1 MTKNVENVKVGTNGL
16 GTVRDDV
23 SCLVASRSVA
33 SLLLNGALGCA
44 GKKNNMKKLMIA
56 ASAALCAAVGF
67 GDGITSANVVG
78 YQTKALTDAYA
89 YNLTVAT
96 FRAAGKDADKMI
108 LGDIAASADW
118 MAGSDEVKTLL
129 ANGAVDKAYTYVG
142 ATDAAEWGC
151 PAGWYLTADV
161 KDDSIE
167 DLTPYCKNNDPLP
180 LGNGLLVLVG
190 SASTTLTYAGE
201 VLAADQPIALKDAY
215 AYNITGNVSPVDIT
229 LSDITA
235 SAEWMTGSD
244 ELKTLKANGAVDQAY
259 TYVGV
264 TDATEWGCP
273 AGWYLT
279 ADVKDDSIEDLTP
292 YCKNAIPVKAGEAFI
307 VLVGKATTTITIPSA
322 L

>member
-1 MTKNVENVKVGTNGL
+1 M
-16 GTVRDDV
+16 
-23 SCLVASRSVA
+23 
-33 SLLLNGALGCA
+33 
-44 GKKNNMKKLMIA
+44 
-56 ASAALCAAVGF
+56 
-67 GDGITSANVVG
+67 G

-167 DLTPYCKNNDPLP
+167 DLTPYCKN
-180 LGNGLLVLVG
+180 
-190 SASTTLTYAGE
+190 
-201 VLAADQPIALKDAY
+201 
-215 AYNITGNVSPVDIT
+215 
-229 LSDITA
+229 
-235 SAEWMTGSD
+235 
-244 ELKTLKANGAVDQAY
+244 
-259 TYVGV
+259 
-264 TDATEWGCP
+264 
-273 AGWYLT
+273 
-279 ADVKDDSIEDLTP
+279 
-292 YCKNAIPVKAGEAFI
+292 AIPVKAGEAFI